1 VLGSEILSSDTLQLD
16 WDSTHASV
24 LNPLMSG
31 PVHETRLGLTRTI
44 RTAGLRKNG
53 GSNGFF
59 FRKMSFSE
67 SHSAP
72 FGNLAGDSLDH
83 ASADVKFVDVTNTTG
98 INDHGDFRAPE
109 RVLELF
115 GRIALFECGCAMIQ
129 KERPASGIRSDWM
142 AYCRVADRRR

>member
-1 VLGSEILSSDTLQLD
+1 MKLAWV
-16 WDSTHASV
+16 
-24 LNPLMSG
+24 
-31 PVHETRLGLTRTI
+31 LTRTI

-83 ASADVKFVDVTNTTG
+83 ASADVKFVDVTNITG

-109 RVLELF
+109 QVLELF
-115 GRIALFECGCAMIQ
+115 GRIAPFRVRMRNDP
-129 KERPASGIRSDWM
+129 ERAPGEWYQVRLDGLLPGGRPPSMS
-142 AYCRVADRRR
+142 C

>member
-1 VLGSEILSSDTLQLD
+1 MKLAWV
-16 WDSTHASV
+16 
-24 LNPLMSG
+24 
-31 PVHETRLGLTRTI
+31 LTRTI

-98 INDHGDFRAPE
+98 INDHGRTTWADYMDYLLGIVFIAAGTYGLLRGF
-109 RVLELF
+109 RVLKAKF
-115 GRIALFECGCAMIQ
+115 CA
-129 KERPASGIRSDWM
+129 
-142 AYCRVADRRR
+142 